1 MDLIEFDPLS
11 TADPKTDSAG
21 IFGGKVA
28 KVVAD
33 RSYKAGTGTVSSC
46 LACTHPLMFSLKL
59 SLTHL
64 FIRPFSL
71 MEPMALTL
79 TPSHTLHLLNTY

>member
-33 RSYKAGTGTVSSC
+33 RSYKAGTSTVSSC
-46 LACTHPLMFSLKL
+46 FATTH
-59 SLTHL
+59 SLTL
-64 FIRPFSL
+64 LQSRIRSL
-71 MEPMALTL
+71 SIMMNSMALTL
-79 TPSHTLHLLNTY
+79 ILSHILSHFHTLIMY

>member
-33 RSYKAGTGTVSSC
+33 RSYKAGSGTVSLC
-46 LACTHPLMFSLKL
+46 FACTH
-59 SLTHL
+59 SLTLLQSCLSMHSHS
-64 FIRPFSL
+64 F
-71 MEPMALTL
+71 TL
-79 TPSHTLHLLNTY
+79 TDGEMVLILILSHFHTLIMY